1 MRRDDMH
8 TDEDPRATYA
18 AAVAGE
24 QVELARLRR
33 WHRAVVR
40 LRIVNL
46 VALVLL
52 AAEACSRAL

>member
-1 MRRDDMH
+1 MH